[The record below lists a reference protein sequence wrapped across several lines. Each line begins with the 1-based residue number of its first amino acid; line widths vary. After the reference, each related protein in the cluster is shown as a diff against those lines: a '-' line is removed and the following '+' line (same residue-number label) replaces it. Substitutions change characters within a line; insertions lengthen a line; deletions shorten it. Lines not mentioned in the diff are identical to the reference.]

1 MLGGVNPGGT
11 YRGGAYRRGLAV
23 IILLS
28 NAAHGSAAP
37 DAPKLPTAEEI
48 NSILKEL
55 SDVTG
60 FRIRK
65 ELPFALITRDQVN
78 KYIKEQ
84 IKESVKPEEV
94 RAEEATLKKFGFAP
108 PGFDLKQTTIDLL
121 TEQAA
126 AFYDFK
132 RKKLFISDWATVNM
146 RDAALIHEL
155 AHALADQNFPI
166 QRFLG
171 KVSDDSEESLA
182 RQAVVEGQAS
192 WLMVEVVARR
202 AGRTLAD
209 AQTARQ
215 YLSSD
220 DDSQDADYP
229 VFNNAPLY
237 LRRTLTF
244 PYTDGGRFQEAV
256 FLQDG
261 KSGFAQLFRNPPVS
275 SAQILHPRLYFG
287 RVAFDDETLP
297 KPLKHTKPFVSG
309 ELGELETRILLEQYV
324 SQELADSL
332 GPRLKGSSYRVD
344 EAKQSHRLTLIYE
357 SEWSDADAAARYFD
371 AYKEILRKK
380 WKTVDL
386 TSESADRYA
395 GKSEDGYFA
404 VTRDGSKILSQEG
417 FEEPL

>member
-1 MLGGVNPGGT
+1 MSRGSNPGGIYQAALAIIALLCAVT
-11 YRGGAYRRGLAV
+11 RSLGAP
-23 IILLS
+23 
-28 NAAHGSAAP
+28 AP
-37 DAPKLPTAEEI
+37 SPKLPTAEEI

-65 ELPFALITRDQVN
+65 ELPFALITREQVN

-146 RDAALIHEL
+146 RDAAMIHEL

-171 KVSDDSEESLA
+171 KVADDSEESLA

-192 WLMVEVVARR
+192 WLMVEVEARR

-209 AQTARQ
+209 PQTARQ
-215 YLSSD
+215 YLNSD
-220 DDSQDADYP
+220 DDSQDAEYP
-229 VFNNAPLY
+229 VFNSAPLY

-244 PYTDGGRFQEAV
+244 PYTDGGRFQEAI
-256 FLQDG
+256 FLHDG
-261 KSGFAQLFRNPPVS
+261 KLGFAELFRNPPAS
-275 SAQILHPRLYFG
+275 SAQILHPQRYFG
-287 RVAFDDETLP
+287 KVAFDDPSLP
-297 KPLKHTKPFVSG
+297 KPLKHSKPFVTG

-324 SQELADSL
+324 SPELADAL
-332 GPRLKGSSYRVD
+332 GPKLVGSGYRVD
-344 EAKQSHRLTLIYE
+344 EAKPDHRLTLIYE
-357 SEWSDADAAARYFD
+357 SEWSDADAAAKYFD

-380 WKTVDL
+380 WKTVDV
-386 TSESADRYA
+386 TGQTADRYA
-395 GKSEDGYFA
+395 GKSEDGYFV
-404 VTRDGSKILSQEG
+404 VTRDGSKVLSKEG
-417 FEEPL
+417 FEQPL